1 MCADVCVRM
10 RPAAFA
16 RARQINLDVSCL
28 GGGGG
33 NCDRVRVNISQ
44 AKAAQVLEKSGDF
57 KHLAAQEMDEIKRLH
72 KSFTGKDKQVQ
83 LVFRVERDWHRKGC
97 LESKARKLA

>member
-1 MCADVCVRM
+1 M
-10 RPAAFA
+10 
-16 RARQINLDVSCL
+16 L
-28 GGGGG
+28 GRRGG
-33 NCDRVRVNISQ
+33 NCDRVRVNTSQ

-97 LESKARKLA
+97 LGSKARKLA